1 MKNRRICRLLA
12 MMLVLMLAT
21 PCLAMAEEEIVAE
34 PTAQAAL
41 PEEIGE
47 GMPELAEEPDGAQE
61 EIVVEQAETPAAC
74 EAELDLEAIEEAPAE
89 VCEEPAA
96 AAQATDDAEE
106 AVAVAQAA
114 EDAEETLT
122 AAQVDDAEE
131 VLAEAVPTPAE
142 TASEA
147 PAEVL
152 AEMPMAEAP
161 VAEMPV
167 AEAPMTE
174 SLPVAEAPAGEAVVA
189 DGAVAEQSDKAA
201 AGGPT
206 AVAINASQ
214 GNVFY
219 LGMGPSQLGVILDP
233 ADAQTTLKWKSSK
246 KKVVKVDKNGVL
258 TPRKAGKAKITVTTG
273 NKKKSSIKVTVRKNK
288 VDGINARPSRA
299 LIRRIG
305 RDWTFY
311 PKSVERTAGGKYVCK
326 FYLLNGLGRSKRINN
341 LGLQLYVGGTLVAQ
355 KYIKRLKVS
364 CGKGSSKVFK
374 VTFGGADIVN
384 PTPMLLPQYGA
395 GNISVRLTTRP
406 SLMYVVRK

>member
-21 PCLAMAEEEIVAE
+21 PCLAMAEEAFVAE

-61 EIVVEQAETPAAC
+61 EIVVEQAENPAAC
-74 EAELDLEAIEEAPAE
+74 EAELDLEAIAEVPAE

-114 EDAEETLT
+114 EDAEE
-122 AAQVDDAEE
+122 

-147 PAEVL
+147 PAEAL
-152 AEMPMAEAP
+152 AEMPM
-161 VAEMPV
+161 

-305 RDWTFY
+305 HDWTFY

-384 PTPMLLPQYGA
+384 PTPLLLPQYGA

-406 SLMYVVRK
+406 SLLYVVRR

>member
-1 MKNRRICRLLA
+1 

-21 PCLAMAEEEIVAE
+21 PCLALADEVLVAE
-34 PTAQAAL
+34 PTEQAAL
-41 PEEIGE
+41 PEEIVE
-47 GMPELAEEPDGAQE
+47 DVPEPAEEPIDAPE
-61 EIVVEQAETPAAC
+61 EIIVSEQAEAPAAC
-74 EAELDLEAIEEAPAE
+74 EAELDLEMIEEAPAE
-89 VCEEPAA
+89 VSEEPAA
-96 AAQATDDAEE
+96 AAQAADDEE
-106 AVAVAQAA
+106 EVLA
-114 EDAEETLT
+114 

-131 VLAEAVPTPAE
+131 ALAEA
-142 TASEA
+142 ASEA
-147 PAEVL
+147 PAEAL
-152 AEMPMAEAP
+152 AEASLTEALAE
-161 VAEMPV
+161 V
-167 AEAPMTE
+167 PMTE
-174 SLPVAEAPAGEAVVA
+174 ALAEVPAEAPAGEVVVA
-189 DGAVAEQSDKAA
+189 DETAAAQSDKAA
-201 AGGPT
+201 AGGPST
-206 AVAINASQ
+206 VAINASQ

-273 NKKKSSIKVTVRKNK
+273 NKKKSSIRVTVRKNK

-299 LIRRIG
+299 LIRSIG
-305 RDWTFY
+305 RSWTIA

-326 FYLLNGLGRSKRINN
+326 FYLLNGLGKSKRINN

-364 CGKGSSKVFK
+364 CGKGKSKVFK

-395 GNISVRLTTRP
+395 GNISIRLTTLP
-406 SLMYVVRK
+406 SLLYVIRR

>member
-21 PCLAMAEEEIVAE
+21 PCLAMAEEAFVAE

-61 EIVVEQAETPAAC
+61 EEIVVEQAETPAAC
-74 EAELDLEAIEEAPAE
+74 EAELDLEAIAEVPAE

-114 EDAEETLT
+114 EDAEE
-122 AAQVDDAEE
+122 

-147 PAEVL
+147 PAEAL
-152 AEMPMAEAP
+152 AEAP
-161 VAEMPV
+161 LTEALAEMPV
-167 AEAPMTE
+167 AEVPVTE
-174 SLPVAEAPAGEAVVA
+174 ALAEVPAEAPAGEAVVA

-305 RDWTFY
+305 HDWTFY

-384 PTPMLLPQYGA
+384 PTPLLLPQYGA

-406 SLMYVVRK
+406 SLLYVVRR